1 MDKERAENAVRELL
15 FALDYDV
22 TSEGLKDTPRRVAS
36 MYMEQCSNSD
46 AELEVS
52 FTQMTYDGM
61 VIVRGIPFVSF
72 CEHHMLPYY
81 GRAYVGYVPRKRVLG
96 LSKLARLVKSCCRG
110 FSIQENV
117 TEDIADRLHSEV
129 ELLGC
134 MVVLNAEHGCMSHR
148 GARALGASTI
158 TSIVRGIFR
167 DVPAARS
174 EFLSL
179 IGGMKCEQH

>member
-1 MDKERAENAVRELL
+1 MDHLKAQNAVKELL
-15 FALDYDV
+15 EALDYDV
-22 TSEGLKDTPRRVAS
+22 SAEGLRDTPKRVAA
-36 MYMEQCSNSD
+36 MYMEQCSDSN
-46 AELEVS
+46 AGLEVT
-52 FTQMTYDGM
+52 FTQLTYDGM
-61 VIVRGIPFVSF
+61 VIVTGVPFVSF

-81 GRAYVGYVPRKRVLG
+81 GKAHVGYVPRKRVIG

-110 FSIQENV
+110 FTIQENV
-117 TEDIADRLHSEV
+117 TESIAERLHDEV

-158 TSIVRGIFR
+158 TSVVRGIFR

-179 IGGMKCEQH
+179 IGGTKCGQL